1 MTTMQ
6 RWEVTAAAMPVGL
19 VTAWEALYDRVKLA
33 AGQSVLIQ
41 GGAGGVGHMAVQL
54 AALRGARVAS
64 NGLDTGVKRQ
74 GSLKVTY
81 TSV

>member
-6 RWEVTAAAMPVGL
+6 RWEVTAAAMPVVL

-54 AALRGARVAS
+54 AALRGARVAATRMTMR
-64 NGLDTGVKRQ
+64 GLK
-74 GSLKVTY
+74 
-81 TSV
+81 